1 MTPFTTCG
9 CGNLTYG
16 TYRRRFCPVCLRAR
30 KRISETNRNHQR
42 DADLRQRR
50 TELWLKFRGL

>member
-16 TYRRRFCPVCLRAR
+16 KYHRRYCPVCLHAH
-30 KRISETNRNHQR
+30 KKASEHNRNLQR

-50 TELWLKFRGL
+50 TELWHKRL